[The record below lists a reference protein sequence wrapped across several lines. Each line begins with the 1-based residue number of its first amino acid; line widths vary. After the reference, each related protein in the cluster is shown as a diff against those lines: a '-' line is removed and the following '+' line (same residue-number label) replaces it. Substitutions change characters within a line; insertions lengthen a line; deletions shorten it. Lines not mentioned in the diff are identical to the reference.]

1 MEKDIDISKSKDKYT
16 KTFDLKKYI
25 PVGVTINGETA
36 VKIEIEIGKMATKTF
51 DIKNSDI
58 EIKNQGENKIRIMDD
73 VKVTLQGENEV
84 ISNISSKDIKASINV
99 DKLDK
104 GEHSIPLN
112 LKVPEGTMVM
122 EDVNVKIKIK

>member
-1 MEKDIDISKSKDKYT
+1 
-16 KTFDLKKYI
+16 
-25 PVGVTINGETA
+25 
-36 VKIEIEIGKMATKTF
+36 
-51 DIKNSDI
+51 
-58 EIKNQGENKIRIMDD
+58 MDD

>member
-1 MEKDIDISKSKDKYT
+1 M
-16 KTFDLKKYI
+16 
-25 PVGVTINGETA
+25 
-36 VKIEIEIGKMATKTF
+36 
-51 DIKNSDI
+51 
-58 EIKNQGENKIRIMDD
+58 
-73 VKVTLQGENEV
+73 
-84 ISNISSKDIKASINV
+84 ISNISSKDITASINV